1 MAWASLVIAGL
12 CEVVW
17 ALSLKATEG
26 FTRVVPSIVSVT
38 AMIFSF
44 IFLSVSLRTIPASTA
59 YVVWTGVGIA
69 GTVVVGVLLLNEPME
84 APRLGFT
91 ALIVVGVLG
100 LYVVTP

>member
-1 MAWASLVIAGL
+1 MAWATLVIAGL
-12 CEVVW
+12 CEAVW

-44 IFLSVSLRTIPASTA
+44 VFLSLSLRTIPASTA

-84 APRLGFT
+84 APRLAFT
-91 ALIVVGVLG
+91 AMIVVGILG
-100 LYVVTP
+100 LYLVTP